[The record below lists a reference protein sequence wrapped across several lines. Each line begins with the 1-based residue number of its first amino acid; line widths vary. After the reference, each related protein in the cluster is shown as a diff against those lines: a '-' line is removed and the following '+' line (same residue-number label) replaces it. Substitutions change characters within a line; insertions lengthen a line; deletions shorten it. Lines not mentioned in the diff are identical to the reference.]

1 MKTKVVKIIKNA
13 MLIVL
18 GVLFAFGLIWG
29 GAKVSAPKFCESLQN
44 ENTMVAV
51 ADSAHVSPDSP
62 TEKKV
67 KQEQK
72 INVQNIFIICI
83 VVFVAINTTVVVFI
97 NVYKG
102 RRHKALFEKREQ
114 QRLKEEAEMQAE
126 SEIVTPQAGTVP
138 QNNIAPQPS
147 VAPVQNVAPQPSVT
161 PVQNATPQPN
171 VMPVQNATPQ
181 QSTTPQSS
189 VTTAPGVTPN
199 AHTQDL
205 PVGK

>member
-13 MLIVL
+13 MLVVL
-18 GVLFAFGLIWG
+18 GVLFASGLVWG
-29 GAKVSAPKFCESLQN
+29 GAKVSAPNFCENLQN

-126 SEIVTPQAGTVP
+126 SEIVAPQAGTVP
-138 QNNIAPQPS
+138 QNNMTPQPS
-147 VAPVQNVAPQPSVT
+147 VAPVQNVAPQPNIMTQQSV
-161 PVQNATPQPN
+161 TPQPN
-171 VMPVQNATPQ
+171 VMPQP
-181 QSTTPQSS
+181 S

>member
-13 MLIVL
+13 MLVVL
-18 GVLFAFGLIWG
+18 GVLFASGLVWG
-29 GAKVSAPKFCESLQN
+29 GAKVSAPKFCENLQN

-114 QRLKEEAEMQAE
+114 QRLKEETEMQAE

-147 VAPVQNVAPQPSVT
+147 VTPVQSVAPQPSVT
-161 PVQNATPQPN
+161 
-171 VMPVQNATPQ
+171 PVQNATPQ